1 MENNDNSELK
11 EQTTVVENTKSKG
24 KAKYAGF
31 MEKLK
36 KRKRNKK
43 KKSEDEIYHAEGQ
56 SLVTF
61 LSHSINKIVR

>member
-11 EQTTVVENTKSKG
+11 EQTTVNENTKNKG

-43 KKSEDEIYHAEGQ
+43 KSENEIYQAEGQ

-61 LSHSINKIVR
+61 LSKNINKIVR